1 MRERS
6 SQQINRAY
14 YARGR
19 PQNRLPRTIN
29 EGTDEVNFMEED
41 VGGDI
46 NRQNHL
52 TQQHLQPTLQR
63 RFYSEADVRTERQDG
78 FHVDY
83 TAVEIDFDNNTDDHV
98 NALTSGLGSTWTI
111 ADP

>member
-1 MRERS
+1 MRERQ

-29 EGTDEVNFMEED
+29 EGTS
-41 VGGDI
+41 DI
-46 NRQNHL
+46 NFTEQDVDGSIHRQNDQ
-52 TQQHLQPTLQR
+52 TQPSLQPTLQR
-63 RFYSEADVRTERQDG
+63 RFYSEADVRTERQPD
-78 FHVDY
+78 FHGDY
-83 TAVEIDFDNNTDDHV
+83 TAVEIDFDNSTDDHV
-98 NALTSGLGSTWTI
+98 NALTAGLGSTWTI

>member
-1 MRERS
+1 MRERE

-29 EGTDEVNFMEED
+29 EGTNETNFTEQD
-41 VGGDI
+41 VDGSI
-46 NRQNHL
+46 HRQNHL
-52 TQQHLQPTLQR
+52 TQSSLQPTLQR
-63 RFYSEADVRTERQDG
+63 RFYSEADVRTVRQPD
-78 FHVDY
+78 FHDDY
-83 TAVEIDFDNNTDDHV
+83 TAVGIDFDNTTDDHV
-98 NALTSGLGSTWTI
+98 NALTAGLGSTWTI

>member
-29 EGTDEVNFMEED
+29 EGTDEINFTEED
-41 VGGDI
+41 VDGST
-46 NRQNHL
+46 NRQNNL
-52 TQQHLQPTLQR
+52 NQQFLQPSLQR
-63 RFYSEADVRTERQDG
+63 RFYSEADVRTERQPDFRG
-78 FHVDY
+78 DY
-83 TAVEIDFDNNTDDHV
+83 TAVEIDFDNSTDDHV

>member
-19 PQNRLPRTIN
+19 PQNQLPRTIN
-29 EGTDEVNFMEED
+29 EGTDEINFTE
-41 VGGDI
+41 GGVDDSI
-46 NRQNHL
+46 NRQ
-52 TQQHLQPTLQR
+52 QFLQPPLER
-63 RFYSEADVRTERQDG
+63 RFYSETDVRTERQAG
-78 FHVDY
+78 FYVDH
-83 TAVEIDFDNNTDDHV
+83 TAIEIDFDNSTDDHV

>member
-1 MRERS
+1 MRETP

-29 EGTDEVNFMEED
+29 EGTNGINFTDED
-41 VGGDI
+41 IGGGI

-63 RFYSEADVRTERQDG
+63 RFYSEVDVRTDRHDG
-78 FHVDY
+78 FHVGY
-83 TAVEIDFDNNTDDHV
+83 AAVEIDFDYSTDDHV